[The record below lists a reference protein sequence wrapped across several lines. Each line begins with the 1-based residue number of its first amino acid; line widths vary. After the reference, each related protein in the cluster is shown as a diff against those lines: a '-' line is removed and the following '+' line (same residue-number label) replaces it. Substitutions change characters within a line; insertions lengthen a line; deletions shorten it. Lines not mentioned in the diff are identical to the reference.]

1 MIWQSTTH
9 VTHTEFTAGAG
20 EGSSPV
26 WVQAEARMS
35 LHSHTRC
42 SAQVPLGEESGTFLS
57 SRSRSPPVTPGRPT
71 SSTLSL
77 GQLRRIPTSLRV
89 DSTWPCQQRATWIN
103 GGGGEAG
110 HRITHVA
117 PKYRQTHR
125 TNNFLQSN
133 TWNCTCCPTIPLIHF
148 YINLHFFVIC
158 SWGPLQVSLFLTL
171 NIMTIF

>member
-35 LHSHTRC
+35 LHRHTRC
-42 SAQVPLGEESGTFLS
+42 SAQVPLGEESRTFLS

-77 GQLRRIPTSLRV
+77 GQLRRIPNSLRV

-103 GGGGEAG
+103 GGRGGGRWGTVSHMWPQSIGKPTEQTISYKVTLEIVHAAQQF
-110 HRITHVA
+110 HCYTFILICTFLLFA
-117 PKYRQTHR
+117 PEVLSK
-125 TNNFLQSN
+125 
-133 TWNCTCCPTIPLIHF
+133 
-148 YINLHFFVIC
+148 
-158 SWGPLQVSLFLTL
+158 
-171 NIMTIF
+171 